1 MFYSHLAAVAR
12 AAAGAFMEDTATA
25 TKAGPDRK
33 ALVTIQIE
41 KEFDVLEKRWDERVF
56 VKLYVAARTSGL
68 LAVVSDRDWK
78 TLCTLATFMDK
89 DGKCYPSQDEL
100 ARALRIN
107 RTTANERIRSLARF
121 RFEGKPVLLVER
133 LAGQRGRFGRNQYTI
148 MPVTHLK
155 IFDRNGEKG

>member
-1 MFYSHLAAVAR
+1 M
-12 AAAGAFMEDTATA
+12 
-25 TKAGPDRK
+25 
-33 ALVTIQIE
+33 TIQIE

-68 LAVVSDRDWK
+68 LAAISDRDWK

-89 DGKCYPSQDEL
+89 DGRCYPSQVEL

-107 RTTANERIRSLARF
+107 RGTANERIQSLARF

-133 LAGQRGRFGRNQYTI
+133 RVGHRGRFAANRYTI
-148 MPVTHLK
+148 LPVTKLR
-155 IFDRNGEKG
+155 IFGKNGESG